1 MGSKAASFF
10 FVRLLSAS
18 SQDDKAAEEAIERF
32 KATFNRAPT
41 PDARALAVSELARTP
56 HEKTMKVLIPFLT
69 GDFPKVREAAAK
81 GLGDFADYKKVVTP
95 MMMAELSAPANA
107 KELDVRCAI
116 LAGLGKLKDPISLD
130 TVHRTFRDEC
140 VKVAKAGLGAAGE
153 MRQKESM
160 DVLIGL
166 LKDVQKWI
174 RQKQSGGYRDDKGQL
189 GDEGAQKARLEDLQK
204 SIIKTFQ
211 AITKEKW
218 VTAQEWEIWWSRRK
232 ATFEV
237 PKDPAK

>member
-1 MGSKAASFF
+1 MAASF
-10 FVRLLSAS
+10 LLLAS
-18 SQDDKAAEEAIERF
+18 LLVQDDKAADEAIERF
-32 KATFNRAPT
+32 KATFNKSPT
-41 PDARALAVSELARTP
+41 PEGRAAAVSDLARTP

-95 MMMAELSAPANA
+95 MMIAALSAPANA

-116 LAGLGKLKDPISLD
+116 LAGLGKLRDPIALD
-130 TVHRTFRDEC
+130 TVHRAFRDEY
-140 VKVAKAGLGAAGE
+140 VKVAKAALAAAGAIR
-153 MRQKESM
+153 MKESM
-160 DVLIGL
+160 DVLIDL
-166 LKDVQKWI
+166 QRDVQKWTK
-174 RQKQSGGYRDDKGQL
+174 QKQSGGYRDDKGQN
-189 GDEGAQKARLEDLQK
+189 GDEGAQAGRVADIQK
-204 SIIKTFQ
+204 ELLKTFT

-218 VTAQEWEIWWSRRK
+218 VTAQEWEIWWGKKK